1 MRVFMGW
8 KDYRVGPADSR
19 ARCGRG
25 LWIRPPPFSVRTS
38 SMPRSKS
45 PLASLPSVDRL
56 LRDPAF
62 AALPRPAVLRAA
74 RWQLERV
81 RGLVLEQ
88 GASVPDEAAIVA
100 AILDRVEAERAPA
113 VRRVLNAT
121 GVILHTNL
129 GRAPLSPAAQ
139 EAVAI
144 AARGYATV
152 EMDMG
157 SGQRG
162 ERLEVLRQRLRRL
175 TGAEDAVV
183 VNNNAAAVLLM
194 LTALARGQSVVASR
208 GELVEIGGSFRI
220 PEVAE
225 AGGARLLEVGA
236 TNRTRT
242 ADYERAVLEGQPTP
256 VGLLK
261 VHRSNFRIVGFT
273 EDPPRSELAALAE
286 QHGLWFAEDLGSG
299 NLLPEITDEP
309 TVTRILEQGVH
320 LVSFSGDKLLGGPQA
335 GIIVGRAALIQRL
348 RRHPLYR
355 ALRLDK
361 LVIAALDATLQLYE
375 EQRFDELTA
384 VAMMRAEPAA
394 LEPRCRAIL
403 AALDRP
409 DLDIAIEPVEGRAGA
424 GALPELPLRSV
435 ALVVRGLPPHE
446 LAALLRDARPAVLGR
461 QAHDALVLDPR
472 TLLPEQDAALA
483 QALQRALHTLAP
495 PPEAP

>member
-1 MRVFMGW
+1 MS
-8 KDYRVGPADSR
+8 P
-19 ARCGRG
+19 
-25 LWIRPPPFSVRTS
+25 
-38 SMPRSKS
+38 KS
-45 PLASLPSVDRL
+45 PLASLPKMDSL
-56 LRDPAF
+56 LRLPQLAE
-62 AALPRPAVLRAA
+62 LPRPLVLRAA
-74 RWQLERV
+74 RQQLDAIRAQ
-81 RGLVLEQ
+81 VLEH
-88 GASVPDEAAIVA
+88 GASVPELDAIVA
-100 AILDRVEAERAPA
+100 GILTRVAQERQPA

-129 GRAPLSPAAQ
+129 GRAPLAPAAQ
-139 EAVAI
+139 AAVAD
-144 AARGYATV
+144 AALGYATV
-152 EMDMG
+152 EMDMR

-162 ERLEVLRQRLRRL
+162 ERLEVLRQRLCRL

-194 LTALARGQSVVASR
+194 LTALARGCSVVASR

-236 TNRTRT
+236 TNRTRVG
-242 ADYERAVLEGQPTP
+242 DYARAVEQGDPRP

-273 EDPPRSELAALAE
+273 EDPDRAELAALAD
-286 QHGLWFAEDLGSG
+286 QHGLWLAEDLGSG

-309 TVTRILEQGVH
+309 TVSAVLEQGVH

-335 GIIVGRAALIQRL
+335 GIIVGRASLVRRL

-375 EQRFDELTA
+375 EDRIGEISS
-384 VAMMRAEPAA
+384 VAMMRAQPPE

-403 AALDRP
+403 ALVDRP
-409 DLDIAIEPVEGRAGA
+409 DLQLSIEAVDGRAGA
-424 GALPELPLRSV
+424 GALPEQPLRSV
-435 ALVVRGLPPHE
+435 AIVVRGLPVHA
-446 LAALLRDARPAVLGR
+446 LAQALRDAPLPVLGR
-461 QAHDALVLDPR
+461 QFNDALLLDPR
-472 TLLPEQDAALA
+472 TLLPHQDPLLADTLRHALD
-483 QALQRALHTLAP
+483 TLAP
-495 PPEAP
+495 SPEAP

>member
-1 MRVFMGW
+1 
-8 KDYRVGPADSR
+8 
-19 ARCGRG
+19 
-25 LWIRPPPFSVRTS
+25 
-38 SMPRSKS
+38 MPRSNS
-45 PLASLPSVDRL
+45 PLASLPAVDRL
-56 LRDPAF
+56 LRAPAF
-62 AALPRPAVLRAA
+62 AGLPRPAVLRAA
-74 RWQLERV
+74 RRQLELARAQ
-81 RGLVLEQ
+81 VLEQ
-88 GASVPDEAAIVA
+88 GGAVPDEAAIVA
-100 AILDRVEAERAPA
+100 AILARVQAEGEPA

-129 GRAPLSPAAQ
+129 GRAPLAA
-139 EAVAI
+139 
-144 AARGYATV
+144 AARDAVSVAAEGYATV
-152 EMDMG
+152 EMDMRT
-157 SGQRG
+157 GQRG
-162 ERLEVLRQRLRRL
+162 ERLEVVRQRLRRL

-194 LTALARGQSVVASR
+194 LTALARGRSVVASR

-225 AGGARLLEVGA
+225 AGGAKLLEVGA

-242 ADYERAVLEGQPTP
+242 ADYARAVLEGEPTP

-273 EDPPRSELAALAE
+273 EDPPRQELAALADE
-286 QHGLWFAEDLGSG
+286 HGLWFAEDLGSG

-335 GIIVGRAALIQRL
+335 GIIVGRADLVRRL

-375 EQRFDELTA
+375 EQRLDEITSLS
-384 VAMMRAEPAA
+384 MMRAGPED

-403 AALDRP
+403 AAVDRP
-409 DLDIAIEPVEGRAGA
+409 DLDITIEPVEGRAGA
-424 GALPELPLRSV
+424 GALPELPLRSL

-446 LAALLRDARPAVLGR
+446 LATLLRDGRPSVLGR
-461 QAHDALVLDPR
+461 QAHDALMLDPR
-472 TLLPEQDAALA
+472 TLLLEQDPALA
-483 QALQRALHTLAP
+483 LALRRALHTLAP

>member
-1 MRVFMGW
+1 
-8 KDYRVGPADSR
+8 
-19 ARCGRG
+19 
-25 LWIRPPPFSVRTS
+25 
-38 SMPRSKS
+38 MPRSSS

-56 LRDPAF
+56 LRVPALLE
-62 AALPRPAVLRAA
+62 LPRPLVLRAA
-74 RWQLERV
+74 RRQLELIRARV
-81 RGLVLEQ
+81 LNEGAGVPEQ
-88 GASVPDEAAIVA
+88 AEIVA
-100 AILDRVEAERAPA
+100 AILHRVSAEREPA
-113 VRRVLNAT
+113 VREVLNAT

-129 GRAPLSPAAQ
+129 GRAPLAPAAQ
-139 EAVAI
+139 AAVAT

-152 EMDMG
+152 EMDMD
-157 SGQRG
+157 SGHRG
-162 ERLEVLRQRLRRL
+162 ERLAVVQRRLRQL

-194 LTALARGQSVVASR
+194 LTALARGRSVVVSR

-236 TNRTRT
+236 TNRTRV
-242 ADYERAVLEGQPTP
+242 ADFARAVEQSDPPP

-273 EDPPRSELAALAE
+273 EDPDRAGLAALAQ
-286 QHGLWFAEDLGSG
+286 QHGLWLAEDLGSG

-309 TVTRILEQGVH
+309 TVSDVLDAGVH
-320 LVSFSGDKLLGGPQA
+320 IVSFSGDKLLGGPQA
-335 GIIVGRAALIQRL
+335 GIIVGRGDLIRRL

-361 LVIAALDATLQLYE
+361 LAIAALDATLRLYQE
-375 EQRFDELTA
+375 ERSDELTA
-384 VAMMRAEPAA
+384 VSMMGLRPVD

-403 AALDRP
+403 DRVDRP
-409 DLDIAIEPVEGRAGA
+409 DLDLRVQPVEGRAGA

-435 ALVVRGLPPHE
+435 AIVVRGISPHA
-446 LAALLRDARPAVLGR
+446 LAAELRQDRPSVIGR
-461 QAHDALVLDPR
+461 QYHDALLLDPR
-472 TLLPEQDAALA
+472 TLLPVQDAALA
-483 QALQRALHTLAP
+483 EALRRALHTLAP

>member
-1 MRVFMGW
+1 M
-8 KDYRVGPADSR
+8 
-19 ARCGRG
+19 
-25 LWIRPPPFSVRTS
+25 PP
-38 SMPRSKS
+38 SKP

-56 LRDPAF
+56 LHHTELAD
-62 AALPRPAVLRAA
+62 LPRPLALRAA
-74 RWQLERV
+74 REQLELIRARV
-81 RGLVLEQ
+81 LQQ
-88 GASVPDEAAIVA
+88 GGQVPDEDAIVA
-100 AILDRVEAERAPA
+100 AIQGQVAADCEPA
-113 VRRVLNAT
+113 VSEVLNAT

-129 GRAPLSPAAQ
+129 GRAPLAPAAQ
-139 EAVAI
+139 AAVAT

-152 EMDMG
+152 EMDMA

-162 ERLEVLRQRLRRL
+162 DRLTVLQRRLCRL

-194 LTALARGQSVVASR
+194 LTALAHGRSVVVSR

-225 AGGARLLEVGA
+225 AGGASLLEVGA
-236 TNRTRT
+236 TNRTRA
-242 ADYERAVLEGQPTP
+242 ADYARAVERSDPPP

-273 EDPPRSELAALAE
+273 EDPDRGELAQLAE
-286 QHGLWFAEDLGSG
+286 QHGLWLAEDLGSG

-309 TVTRILEQGVH
+309 TVAQVLASGVH

-335 GIIVGRAALIQRL
+335 GIIVGRAALVRRL

-375 EQRFDELTA
+375 QDRVGELTA
-384 VAMMRAEPAA
+384 VAMMRAQPAQ
-394 LEPRCRAIL
+394 LEPRCHAIL
-403 AALDRP
+403 ARVARP
-409 DLDIAIEPVEGRAGA
+409 DLDLRVEPVDGRAGA

-435 ALVVRGLPPHE
+435 AIVVRGLPPHE
-446 LAALLRDARPAVLGR
+446 LAAALRRARPAVIGR
-461 QAHDALVLDPR
+461 QAHDALLLDPR
-472 TLLPEQDAALA
+472 TLLPDRDAVLADAL
-483 QALQRALHTLAP
+483 RHALHTLAP
-495 PPEAP
+495 SPEAP